1 MKEIFFK
8 NKLIFYFLNIFIF
21 LEYLYPGSLIGCIIF
36 NNCKIQPQL
45 TPNFIISSNHF
56 YSFIILSIV
65 GFLTFKKDHQQL
77 FLIIYLIFIS
87 IILEVIQYFIPG
99 RSFEYPDLFGNLTGV
114 IVVLVIA
121 QILKKL
127 NFSIL

>member
-8 NKLIFYFLNIFIF
+8 NKLIFYFLNISIF

-87 IILEVIQYFIPG
+87 IILEVIQYFIPD

-121 QILKKL
+121 QILKK
-127 NFSIL
+127 

>member
-65 GFLTFKKDHQQL
+65 GFLTFKKNYQH
-77 FLIIYLIFIS
+77 FYLIIYLIFIS
-87 IILEVIQYFIPG
+87 IVLETIQYFIPG

-121 QILKKL
+121 QILKK
-127 NFSIL
+127 

>member
-21 LEYLYPGSLIGCIIF
+21 LEYLYPGSLFGCIIF
-36 NNCKIQPQL
+36 DNCKIQPQL

-65 GFLTFKKDHQQL
+65 GFLTFKKNYQ
-77 FLIIYLIFIS
+77 
-87 IILEVIQYFIPG
+87 
-99 RSFEYPDLFGNLTGV
+99 
-114 IVVLVIA
+114 
-121 QILKKL
+121 
-127 NFSIL
+127 NF

>member
-21 LEYLYPGSLIGCIIF
+21 LEYLYPGSLLGCIIF
-36 NNCKIQPQL
+36 KNCKIQPQL

-65 GFLTFKKDHQQL
+65 GFLTFKKNYQH
-77 FLIIYLIFIS
+77 FYLIIYLIFIS
-87 IILEVIQYFIPG
+87 IVLEIIQYFIPG

-114 IVVLVIA
+114 IVVLIIA
-121 QILKKL
+121 KILKK
-127 NFSIL
+127 

>member
-1 MKEIFFK
+1 MINYFSKYKF
-8 NKLIFYFLNIFIF
+8 IFYLCNLILL
-21 LEYLYPGSLIGCIIF
+21 LEYLYPGSLLGCIIF
-36 NNCKIQPQL
+36 NNCKIQPHL

-65 GFLTFKKDHQQL
+65 GFLTFKKDHQHL

-121 QILKKL
+121 QILKK
-127 NFSIL
+127 

>member
-36 NNCKIQPQL
+36 NNCKIQPHL

-56 YSFIILSIV
+56 YSFVILSIV
-65 GFLTFKKDHQQL
+65 GFLTFKKDHQHL
-77 FLIIYLIFIS
+77 YLIIYLIFIS
-87 IILEVIQYFIPG
+87 IILEVIQYFIPD

-121 QILKKL
+121 QILKK
-127 NFSIL
+127 

>member
-121 QILKKL
+121 QILKK
-127 NFSIL
+127 

>member
-8 NKLIFYFLNIFIF
+8 NKLIFYFLNISIF

-65 GFLTFKKDHQQL
+65 GFLTFKKDHQHL

-121 QILKKL
+121 QILKK
-127 NFSIL
+127 

>member
-21 LEYLYPGSLIGCIIF
+21 LEYLYPGSLLGCIIF
-36 NNCKIQPQL
+36 KNCKIQPQL

-121 QILKKL
+121 QILKK
-127 NFSIL
+127 